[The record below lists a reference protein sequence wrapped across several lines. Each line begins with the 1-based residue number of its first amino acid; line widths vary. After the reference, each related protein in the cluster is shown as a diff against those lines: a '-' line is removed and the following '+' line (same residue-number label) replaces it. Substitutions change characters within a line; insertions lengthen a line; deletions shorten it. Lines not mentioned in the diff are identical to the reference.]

1 MGDLLI
7 GDVASALVNNKH
19 THYAQM
25 GKPDQIHWD
34 TKNKKTRKRKGNSS
48 THAVKVA
55 AAGEEKRLPGTPRC
69 SAWFLIL
76 RGQFLLDA

>member
-25 GKPDQIHWD
+25 GKPDQIHWV
-34 TKNKKTRKRKGNSS
+34 TKTRKLEKGKA
-48 THAVKVA
+48 TPQLMLQKWPQQ
-55 AAGEEKRLPGTPRC
+55 EKRSICLGPPDAPPG
-69 SAWFLIL
+69 F
-76 RGQFLLDA
+76 